1 MNPWLSHEPI
11 LLNIFTSDHHTVSW
25 STRNVL
31 WTFAD
36 TTVRSII
43 NKDED
48 QESEGKD
55 QMSKAQ
61 SHALKQ
67 LDFPPQN
74 NGILWV
80 FTAGNRNGEELG
92 CSLWATCVMQMWK
105 KNLKKEREREK
116 HALTHKMRYSQRKY
130 RSINVSLLRPTPCAR
145 FVHSFTR
152 KINSNQNRQNLVEHN
167 FWGGNKLLIKQ
178 TLRGD
183 RIVSQTQNKV

>member
-1 MNPWLSHEPI
+1 MTTTQCHGPLEMYYEH
-11 LLNIFTSDHHTVSW
+11 LLIQQSEASLIKM
-25 STRNVL
+25 RIRK
-31 WTFAD
+31 
-36 TTVRSII
+36 VRERI
-43 NKDED
+43 KCP
-48 QESEGKD
+48 KH
-55 QMSKAQ
+55 

-130 RSINVSLLRPTPCAR
+130 RSINVRLLRPTPCAR